1 MAVTSSGSIS
11 LQLNDYRGLSAY
23 EIAVKNGFE
32 GSEKEWLASLKG
44 EPGAAGDQITVNRK
58 RAVDGNVTVNATDIY
73 MTPGAQLETVAQA
86 IDKRIKTSDIVN
98 TLDSDET
105 DKPLSAAQ
113 GKALLGSAVR
123 VYNQQVTLTVD
134 GWALNETTELYEQAV
149 EVTGITGD
157 IEKTSVVVSPMPD
170 RAVREAYM
178 ETDILLSEQREGS
191 VLFTAASVPEA
202 EVTVM
207 LMVVATGVTE

>member
-58 RAVDGNVTVNATDIY
+58 RAVDGNVTINATDIY
-73 MTPGAQLETVAQA
+73 MTPGAQLETIAQA
-86 IDKRIKTSDIVN
+86 IEKRIMTSDIVN

-157 IEKTSVVVSPMPD
+157 TGKTSVVVSPMPD
-170 RAVREAYM
+170 REAREAYVYA
-178 ETDILLSEQREGS
+178 DVLLSEQRDGA
-191 VLFTAASVPEA
+191 VLFTAASVPAVEM
-202 EVTVM
+202 TVQ
-207 LMVVATGVTE
+207 LMVVATGVNS

>member
-32 GSEKEWLASLKG
+32 GTEQEWLASLKG

-58 RAVDGNVTVNATDIY
+58 RAVDGNITVNATDVY

-98 TLDSDET
+98 ALDSYET

-123 VYNQQVTLTVD
+123 VYNQQVSLTVA
-134 GWALNETTELYEQAV
+134 GWALNETSELYEQAV

-170 RAVREAYM
+170 RAAREAYVAA
-178 ETDILLSEQREGS
+178 DILLSEQRDGA
-191 VLFTAASVPEA
+191 VLFTAAAVPSVEM
-202 EVTVM
+202 TVP
-207 LMVVATGVTE
+207 LMVVVTGVSA